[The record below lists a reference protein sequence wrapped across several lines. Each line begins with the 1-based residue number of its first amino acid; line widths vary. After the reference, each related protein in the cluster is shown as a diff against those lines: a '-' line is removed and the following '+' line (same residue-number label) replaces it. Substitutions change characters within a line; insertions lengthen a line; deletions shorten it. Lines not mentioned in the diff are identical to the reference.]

1 MTKKEYWYWLCHIDG
16 FGSVR
21 IKKLLEYF
29 ESPEDIY
36 LANEREMEKS
46 GILSE
51 RLLDAWQRA
60 KKEKDRILN
69 GMETLEKRNI
79 LFLTMDDQQYPE
91 KLKQIYDPPF
101 GLYVKGSLT
110 GFSSHS
116 VAIVGARQCT
126 EYGREVARYFGGV
139 LSEAGVSVISGMALG
154 IDAAGHRGHWRK
166 VMRLLQCWHP
176 TWQPVI
182 PETI

>member
-51 RLLDAWQRA
+51 RLLDAWQRQ
-60 KKEKDRILN
+60 KKRKI
-69 GMETLEKRNI
+69 G
-79 LFLTMDDQQYPE
+79 FLM
-91 KLKQIYDPPF
+91 
-101 GLYVKGSLT
+101 G
-110 GFSSHS
+110 
-116 VAIVGARQCT
+116 
-126 EYGREVARYFGGV
+126 
-139 LSEAGVSVISGMALG
+139 
-154 IDAAGHRGHWRK
+154 WR
-166 VMRLLQCWHP
+166 H
-176 TWQPVI
+176 
-182 PETI
+182 